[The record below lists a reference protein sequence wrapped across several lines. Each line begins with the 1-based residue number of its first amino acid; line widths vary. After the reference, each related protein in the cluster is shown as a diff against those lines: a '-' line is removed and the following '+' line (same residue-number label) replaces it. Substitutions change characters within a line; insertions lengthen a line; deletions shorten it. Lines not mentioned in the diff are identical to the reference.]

1 MTAKVAARA
10 VAEAL
15 LRHERA
21 ATPDK
26 LRTAIVVG
34 DKLIDLK
41 AMCPAGTYEAMVWTT
56 GVPLSTARLFA
67 RLARHAEMIEQSGV
81 VSISEASALLP
92 VSPRASGTKAA
103 PEPVDGSGEPSTTLA
118 ALAKALGVAIL
129 ETAAIES
136 AVHGRDFASL
146 VHAYVV
152 RAVALSAEAAS
163 R

>member
-15 LRHERA
+15 VRHEGA
-21 ATPDK
+21 AASDK
-26 LRTAIVVG
+26 LWTAIVVG
-34 DKLIDLK
+34 EKLIDLK
-41 AMCPAGTYEAMVWTT
+41 AMCRAGTYEAMVWTT
-56 GVPLSTARLFA
+56 GVPLSTARRFA
-67 RLARHAEMIEQSGV
+67 RLARHAELIKESGV
-81 VSISEASALLP
+81 VSISEASALLI
-92 VSPRASGTKAA
+92 VSPGASGLKDT
-103 PEPVDGSGEPSTTLA
+103 PELVDRSREPSTTLA

-146 VHAYVV
+146 VDAYVV
-152 RAVALSAEAAS
+152 RAVTLSAEAAS